1 MQNEKRAAYSS
12 RRRGNED
19 PQLHELVVNMQGRVI
34 AHILHPTVMTRLV
47 DSSQYGNTYLPG
59 EVLDDLF
66 SGIFVSKEIP
76 TTFKMNLQSKYVD
89 ALLGGLG
96 NDEYDEI
103 SKAAIYNSVL
113 KIQLYTKRP
122 YGNVEVKNHLKFLN
136 WKIGKALE
144 S

>member
-1 MQNEKRAAYSS
+1 
-12 RRRGNED
+12 
-19 PQLHELVVNMQGRVI
+19 
-34 AHILHPTVMTRLV
+34 MTRLV